1 MRVYAL
7 LVATSF
13 LIVASVPFLTAT
25 SVAQAPI
32 ATYSLTVVG
41 ETVGGR
47 QVFVPNQIL
56 VPQVPIHLV
65 VTFHNNE
72 TTPMQHTFT
81 IADENQTVTISTG
94 YVDAGNNVTVNFTV
108 LSLRRILFNGTEFTP
123 EPAAGG
129 GILFYCI
136 PHRGVG
142 MTGQIVASTSAST
155 GTQEKGILVRAYW
168 IGIIGI
174 AATLVWVGIS
184 YFVIKTS
191 SRRFTDHR
199 EHIRK
204 GLP

>member
-1 MRVYAL
+1 MRVYGL

-25 SVAQAPI
+25 STAQAPI
-32 ATYSLTVVG
+32 ATYSFLILG
-41 ETVGGR
+41 ETVGSR
-47 QVFVPNQIL
+47 QVFSPNQIL
-56 VPQVPIHLV
+56 VPQIPIHLV

-72 TTPMQHTFT
+72 TIPMQHTFT
-81 IADENQTVTISTG
+81 IADENRTEVISTG
-94 YVDAGNNVTVNFTV
+94 PVDAGNNVTVNFTV
-108 LSLRRILFNGTEFTP
+108 LSMQRILFNGTEFTP
-123 EPAAGG
+123 EVVGG

-136 PHRGVG
+136 PHRDTG
-142 MTGQIVASTSAST
+142 MTGLIVRST
-155 GTQEKGILVRAYW
+155 GESAASPEKGILVRAYW

-199 EHIRK
+199 EHVRK